1 VELVLGRKFL
11 GIDSARSDRVMR
23 VLMQMIKLDIAALR
37 NAYDGGS
44 AG

>member
-1 VELVLGRKFL
+1 
-11 GIDSARSDRVMR
+11 MR
-23 VLMQMIKLDIAALR
+23 ALMQMIKLDIAALR

>member
-1 VELVLGRKFL
+1 VELVLGGKFL
-11 GIDSARSDRVMR
+11 GIDPARSDRVMR
-23 VLMQMIKLDIAALR
+23 ALMQMIKFDIAALR